1 MICYQVGPV
10 ESCSLEL
17 EQHQHD
23 LFFSFIWAIN
33 VCLLCSNR
41 LEKPAAK
48 VVCMDLT
55 LFIDKLDEIA
65 VIYYFPRFIASLGP
79 H

>member
-1 MICYQVGPV
+1 M
-10 ESCSLEL
+10 S
-17 EQHQHD
+17 
-23 LFFSFIWAIN
+23 

-41 LEKPAAK
+41 LEEPAAK

-65 VIYYFPRFIASLGP
+65 VIYYLPRFIASLVRIRQK
-79 H
+79 